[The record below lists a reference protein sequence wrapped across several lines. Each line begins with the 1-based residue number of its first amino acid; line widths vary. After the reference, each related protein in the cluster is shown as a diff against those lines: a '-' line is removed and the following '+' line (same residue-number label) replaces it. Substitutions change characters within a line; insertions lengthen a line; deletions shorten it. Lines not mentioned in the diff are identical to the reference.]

1 MDGFSD
7 GQKSTKSK
15 GNVKSKSQAAQIL
28 TDTYQPQRVAD
39 EEMDLEPGGTAHWAL
54 H

>member
-1 MDGFSD
+1 
-7 GQKSTKSK
+7 
-15 GNVKSKSQAAQIL
+15 VKSKSQAAQIL